1 VQPLSLLVWFVPF
14 LLLGAAVFA
23 AGHALLNKRDSKA
36 AFGWIALCVILP
48 LAGPIIYL
56 IFGINRV
63 HHRAQKDYLI
73 KVSRDSLTTIADP
86 RGTNFRP
93 HSTVGETLT
102 NKGLSSVNEVDIL
115 VNGEGAYP
123 SMLEAINKA
132 RHRVLL
138 ATYIFD
144 SNNTGLQF
152 VKALAEA
159 RARGVEVQVIVD
171 GLGEFMSL
179 PRISRELRR
188 HQIPFVRFNPV
199 RLLPP
204 ALNINLRSHR
214 KVLIVDGLQAFTGGQ
229 NIGDR
234 HLAGQLDNPH
244 RVKDIH
250 FRLSGK
256 IVDELEWAF
265 WQDWHYCKGK
275 REGKP
280 FRGNNINVPDANI
293 WSRLVLD
300 GPNKDFDKLNNLMVG
315 VISAAR
321 SRVWIMTPYFLP
333 TMDLISAIT
342 AAHLRGVDVTILL
355 PGHNNIKLADWAS
368 RNILRQVLEQDI
380 DVRFQPAPFIHSK
393 LLLVDDFYS
402 LIGSANMDARSL
414 RLNYELNVELFSESI
429 NAQLS
434 DYFGRHAAVSKPVH
448 RQDILGRS
456 LPVRIRDSLAWLFSP
471 YL

>member
-1 VQPLSLLVWFVPF
+1 MSLLLWIVPF
-14 LLLGAAVFA
+14 LLLGAAVVA

-36 AFGWIALCVILP
+36 AFGWIALCFILP

-73 KVSRDSLTTIADP
+73 KVSRDSLTTVADP
-86 RGTNFRP
+86 HGTHFRP
-93 HSTVGETLT
+93 LSTVGETLT

-115 VNGEGAYP
+115 INGEGAYP
-123 SMLEAINKA
+123 VMLEAIRNA
-132 RHRVLL
+132 RQRILL
-138 ATYIFD
+138 CTYIFD
-144 SNNTGLQF
+144 NNETGHQF
-152 VKALAEA
+152 VAALADA
-159 RARGVEVQVIVD
+159 HQRGVEVQVIID
-171 GLGEFMSL
+171 GLGEFMTL
-179 PRISRELRR
+179 PRIGKELKR
-188 HQIPFVRFNPV
+188 HNIPFVRFNPV
-199 RLLPP
+199 QLLPP

-214 KVLIVDGLQAFTGGQ
+214 KLLIVDGLQAFTGGQ

-234 HLAGQLDNPH
+234 HLAERTENPH

-250 FRLSGK
+250 FRLAGK

-280 FRGNNINVPDANI
+280 FRGNNINVPDAHI

-321 SRVWIMTPYFLP
+321 QRVWIMTPYFLP

-342 AAHLRGVDVTILL
+342 AAYLRGVDVIILL
-355 PGHNNIKLADWAS
+355 PGLNNIKLADWAS
-368 RNILRQVLEQDI
+368 KNILRQVLEQDI
-380 DVRFQPAPFIHSK
+380 DVRLQPPPFIHSK

-402 LIGSANMDARSL
+402 LVGSANMDARSL
-414 RLNYELNVELFSESI
+414 RLNYELNVELFSEKL
-429 NAQLS
+429 NAELCQ
-434 DYFGRHAAVSKPVH
+434 YFSRHAAASTPV
-448 RQDILGRS
+448 RREDILGRS